1 MAQNRFQQMWRVREG
16 KVSELWVASY
26 ILLWLVVAAT
36 AFVMVG
42 VLRQLGLIQL
52 RLGPDSGAL
61 ITPEGLERGIEAP
74 NFETI
79 ELSTKR
85 LVHLSD
91 FRGRRVLLIFL
102 SPTCSPCRELIPH
115 LNEVALG
122 YQDKVEVLAV
132 CHGSESACAE
142 FGRLYLLKPI
152 LLADPTNKIAA
163 QYGTTIT
170 PFAFLVNED
179 GIILIRGVVNTL
191 PQLEALLKEEGT
203 FQGELPWQPVV
214 TLADL
219 SLEGKR
225 VKESERPLA

>member
-1 MAQNRFQQMWRVREG
+1 M
-16 KVSELWVASY
+16 SELWVASY
-26 ILLWLVVAAT
+26 LLLWIVVAAM

-52 RLGPDSGAL
+52 RLGPASGAL
-61 ITPEGLERGIEAP
+61 ITPEGLERGLEAP
-74 NFETI
+74 NFEAV

-85 LVHLSD
+85 LIRLSD
-91 FRGRRVLLIFL
+91 FQGRRVLLVFV
-102 SPTCSPCRELIPH
+102 SQTCSPCRDLMPH
-115 LNEVALG
+115 LNEVASG
-122 YQDKVEVLAV
+122 YRDKVEVLAV

-179 GIILIRGVVNTL
+179 GIILIRGVVNSL

-214 TLADL
+214 TPADL
-219 SLEGKR
+219 FLQGKR
-225 VKESERPLA
+225 AKELEPPFS